1 MEQIGNLYYYENRS
15 GHVKNS
21 ILTGITPA
29 WYIFSNG
36 EWVERYRPIYNTEED
51 YRSVCLMINAIE
63 KTVCVPDVIHVPNR
77 FLK

>member
-1 MEQIGNLYYYENRS
+1 MEKIGNLYYYENRS
-15 GHVKNS
+15 GQIKNS

-36 EWVERYRPIYNTEED
+36 EWVERYRPIYNSEEA
-51 YRSVCLMINAIE
+51 YRTVSLIVDAIE
-63 KTVCVPDVIHVPNR
+63 KTVHVPDVMHVPNR

>member
-1 MEQIGNLYYYENRS
+1 MEQIGKLYCYENRS
-15 GHVKNS
+15 GHIKNS

-36 EWVERYRPIYNTEED
+36 EWVERYRPIYNSEEEYQTVSLITD
-51 YRSVCLMINAIE
+51 AI
-63 KTVCVPDVIHVPNR
+63 KKAVHVPDVIHVPNR